1 MKLIYRGTT
10 YDYHP
15 INATANRPLQRIF
28 KSPYKLIYR
37 GNTYWVDPTAIAEI
51 CVEPMVYELSYRGN
65 TYQVIHN
72 EQGQVI
78 AIA

>member
-1 MKLIYRGTT
+1 MKLIYRGAT
-10 YDYHP
+10 YNSHP
-15 INATANRPLQRIF
+15 INATAHRPLQRTF

-37 GNTYWVDPTAIAEI
+37 GHTYWVYPTAIAKI
-51 CVEPMVYELSYRGN
+51 SVEPMVYELRYRGN

-72 EQGQVI
+72 QQGQVI

>member
-1 MKLIYRGTT
+1 VAQPTITT
-10 YDYHP
+10 LLTGH
-15 INATANRPLQRIF
+15 
-28 KSPYKLIYR
+28 
-37 GNTYWVDPTAIAEI
+37 TYWVDPSAIAEI
-51 CVEPMVYELSYRGN
+51 SVEPMVYELRYRGN

>member
-1 MKLIYRGTT
+1 MKLIYRGVT
-10 YDYHP
+10 YDYQHP
-15 INATANRPLQRIF
+15 KATASRPLQRTF

-51 CVEPMVYELSYRGN
+51 SVEPMVYELRYRGN